1 MSRETGCLRGDWS
14 FLKQLL
20 DVQIVQQEVVKKGCP
35 PNTQMYNVLI
45 DNLGKAGKVEEALK
59 AFDRM
64 REQGFSPD
72 TVTFNIVISILGG
85 IGKVDAAYQLFQEMK
100 EKACQPTLF
109 SYNIMIGNLVRA
121 GRANAGT
128 KLFREMLENQVS
140 PNDITLKLLLQ
151 AHEET
156 VEGYGELVDMC
167 RAMLPLDCP
176 PSST

>member
-1 MSRETGCLRGDWS
+1 MRGDWS

-35 PNTQMYNVLI
+35 PKTQMYNVLI

-85 IGKVDAAYQLFQEMK
+85 IGKV
-100 EKACQPTLF
+100 
-109 SYNIMIGNLVRA
+109 
-121 GRANAGT
+121 
-128 KLFREMLENQVS
+128 LENQVS

-167 RAMLPLDCP
+167 REKLPLDCP